1 MSKIVTAGLIIIGDE
16 ILSGKTR
23 DANTQ
28 ALAKGLNS
36 VGIQLREVRVIPDV
50 KETIVATV
58 NHFRNAWDYVFTTG
72 GIGPTHDDIT
82 TESLAEAFG
91 QELVIEQQ
99 SYDQLA
105 AYYAHKGEDF
115 TPARQKMVK
124 IPQGAKAIP
133 NDITIAP
140 GVQYENVYTLAGVP
154 SIMRSMLEHILP
166 TLKGGASLI
175 SYSVATNIGESI
187 FADALAVLQEQY
199 PDVSIGSYPKFDAS
213 DLKVTVVLR
222 HTDEPMI
229 QIVMEKVIALI
240 TANGGEILS
249 SGRLQE
255 G

>member
-28 ALAKGLNS
+28 TLAKGLNS
-36 VGIQLREVRVIPDV
+36 VGIQLQEVRVIPDV
-50 KETIVATV
+50 KETIVEAV
-58 NHFRNAWDYVFTTG
+58 NHFRSAWDYVFTTG

-82 TESLAEAFG
+82 AESLAEAFG

-99 SYDQLA
+99 SYDLLV
-105 AYYAHKGEDF
+105 AYYESKGEEF

-124 IPQGAKAIP
+124 IPKGARAIP

-140 GVQYENVYTLAGVP
+140 GIQYENVYTLAGVP

-166 TLKGGASLI
+166 TLEGGASLI
-175 SYSVATNIGESI
+175 SYSVATNIGESV
-187 FADALAVLQEQY
+187 FADALAMLQEEY
-199 PDVSIGSYPKFDAS
+199 PEVSIGSYPKFDAG
-213 DLKVTVVLR
+213 DLKVTVILR
-222 HTDEPMI
+222 HAEEGMV
-229 QIVMEKVIALI
+229 QIVMNKVIELM
-240 TANGGEILS
+240 TANGGDILS

-255 G
+255 S